1 MTKATL
7 RKIAQQAL
15 KSEYGFA
22 PALNQIV
29 LLEANGEGTYILFEV
44 NDREYAFDSRL
55 LHDGTIW
62 VGKDTIEKRE
72 EV

>member
-1 MTKATL
+1 MTKVEL

-29 LLEANGEGTYILFEV
+29 LLEANGEGNYIFFEV
-44 NDREYAFDSRL
+44 RGKEYRFDSRVL
-55 LHDGTIW
+55 CDGTIW
-62 VGKDTIEKRE
+62 VGKGTVEKVE